1 MDPKVVIYA
10 KKHIS
15 LIPKNA
21 YLKVERKEGKNAMH
35 YVGYLTFMIF
45 YNTILFRKK
54 RKTTLTLER
63 AYNFQRS

>member
-21 YLKVERKEGKNAMH
+21 YLKVERKEGKKCNALCRLFDIHDILQH
-35 YVGYLTFMIF
+35 YTV
-45 YNTILFRKK
+45 
-54 RKTTLTLER
+54 
-63 AYNFQRS
+63 